1 MDWGSDGSDMMEEQG
16 LYPLHIVWKEPTSY
30 AHAVCFRENLLS
42 NLVIKGVAIHRS
54 RENHDIGQVDS
65 AYKYHED
72 YMEKIMAHNE
82 KYHLASG
89 QPSRYLHESS

>member
-1 MDWGSDGSDMMEEQG
+1 M
-16 LYPLHIVWKEPTSY
+16 
-30 AHAVCFRENLLS
+30 
-42 NLVIKGVAIHRS
+42 
-54 RENHDIGQVDS
+54 GQVDS

-72 YMEKIMAHNE
+72 YIENIIAHNE